1 MIVIFFMVFKQ
12 YNIFLTLSV
21 QVKEDILIDVFFSYI
36 ITTQ

>member
-1 MIVIFFMVFKQ
+1 MVFKQ
-12 YNIFLTLSV
+12 YNTFLTLSV

>member
-1 MIVIFFMVFKQ
+1 MVIFFIVFKQ
-12 YNIFLTLSV
+12 HNTFLTSSV

>member
-12 YNIFLTLSV
+12 YNTFLTSV

-36 ITTQ
+36 ITT